1 MLRFRICM
9 ELAPAT
15 AAEAIQVLRSL
26 IGPVRAEP
34 GCSATRLLRDL
45 DDGDAVTF
53 EEEWQD
59 RDSLAGHLRSA
70 AFRRILAVMDLAAR
84 APEVEIDEVSFR
96 HGFEFIEEAL
106 GRSAGAHTTAGSVER
121 AP

>member
-1 MLRFRICM
+1 MKLS
-9 ELAPAT
+9 PTT
-15 AAEAIQVLRSL
+15 AAEAVQVLRSL

-59 RDSLAGHLRSA
+59 RNSLVGHLRTA

-84 APEVEIDEVSFR
+84 APEVQIDEICSS

-106 GRSAGAHTTAGSVER
+106 GRSAGAGTTAGSVEN
-121 AP
+121 AS